1 MTHLEHEMQLL
12 KAEILDMAQLV
23 SQQMKDSL
31 LSLAKMD
38 KQLSIEIIATEKQVN
53 AMELKID
60 RTCEGIFALYNPVA
74 QDLRLVLAQ
83 LRINYNLE
91 KIGDISASV
100 AKFVKKSLN
109 YNYASLI
116 ENTHALQMF
125 EEANDLLI
133 DVMTSFEK
141 EDADLAKNILKR
153 DKALNQQNQQARTY
167 IINQIKIDP
176 ENVEEYLKMLS
187 LVRKLERAG
196 DQSKAIA
203 KEIIFFVEAKIVK
216 NSVQKKDNV

>member
-12 KAEILDMAQLV
+12 KAEILDMSKLV
-23 SQQMKDSL
+23 SQQMKDSM

-38 KQLSIEIIATEKQVN
+38 KQLAIETLATEKQVN

-60 RTCEGIFALYNPVA
+60 RSCESIFALYNPVA

-91 KIGDISASV
+91 KLGDIAASV
-100 AKFVKKSLN
+100 AKFVKKSFLFD
-109 YNYASLI
+109 YSSLI
-116 ENTHALQMF
+116 EHTHALQMF
-125 EEANDLLI
+125 EEANDLLV

-141 EDADLAKNILKR
+141 EDAELAKNILKR
-153 DKALNQQNQQARTY
+153 DKALNQQNDQARAY
-167 IINQIKIDP
+167 IIEQIKKDP
-176 ENVEEYLKMLS
+176 EHVEEYLKMLS
-187 LVRKLERAG
+187 IVRKLERAG

-216 NSVQKKDNV
+216 HSK

>member
-1 MTHLEHEMQLL
+1 MTHLEHEMQQL
-12 KAEILDMAQLV
+12 KAEILDMSQLV

-38 KQLSIEIIATEKQVN
+38 KQLAIETIATEKQVN

-91 KIGDISASV
+91 KIGDIAASV
-100 AKFVKKSLN
+100 SKFVKKSFMFD
-109 YNYASLI
+109 YSTLI

-153 DKALNQQNQQARTY
+153 DKALNQQNDQARAY
-167 IINQIKIDP
+167 IIDQIKKDP
-176 ENVEEYLKMLS
+176 ENVEEYLKVLS

-216 NSVQKKDNV
+216 QINHNK

>member
-1 MTHLEHEMQLL
+1 MTNLEHEMQQL
-12 KAEILDMAQLV
+12 KAEILDMSQLV

-31 LSLAKMD
+31 LALAKMN
-38 KQLSIEIIATEKQVN
+38 KQLAIETLATEKQVN
-53 AMELKID
+53 AKELKID

-91 KIGDISASV
+91 KIGDIAASV
-100 AKFVKKSLN
+100 AKFVKKSFV
-109 YNYASLI
+109 YDYASLI
-116 ENTHALQMF
+116 EHTHALQMF

-141 EDADLAKNILKR
+141 EDAELAKNILKR
-153 DKALNQQNQQARTY
+153 DKALNQQNENARAY
-167 IINQIKIDP
+167 IIEQIKKDP
-176 ENVEEYLKMLS
+176 ENVEEYLKILS

-216 NSVQKKDNV
+216 HSKQNQNSL

>member
-12 KAEILDMAQLV
+12 KAEILDMSKLV
-23 SQQMKDSL
+23 SQQMKDSM

-38 KQLSIEIIATEKQVN
+38 KQLAIETLATEKQVN

-60 RTCEGIFALYNPVA
+60 RSCESIFALYNPVA

-91 KIGDISASV
+91 KLGDIAASV
-100 AKFVKKSLN
+100 AKFVKKSFLFD
-109 YNYASLI
+109 YSSLI
-116 ENTHALQMF
+116 EHTHALQMF
-125 EEANDLLI
+125 EEANDLLV

-141 EDADLAKNILKR
+141 EDAELAKNILKR
-153 DKALNQQNQQARTY
+153 DKALNQQNDQARAY
-167 IINQIKIDP
+167 IIEQIKKDP
-176 ENVEEYLKMLS
+176 EHVEEYLKMLS
-187 LVRKLERAG
+187 IVRKLERAG
-196 DQSKAIA
+196 DQSKAIT

-216 NSVQKKDNV
+216 HSK

>member
-1 MTHLEHEMQLL
+1 
-12 KAEILDMAQLV
+12 
-23 SQQMKDSL
+23 
-31 LSLAKMD
+31 MD
-38 KQLSIEIIATEKQVN
+38 KQLATETLATEKQVN
-53 AMELKID
+53 ALELKID

-91 KIGDISASV
+91 KIGDIAASV
-100 AKFVKKSLN
+100 AKFVKKSFV
-109 YNYASLI
+109 YDYSSLI

-125 EEANDLLI
+125 EEANDLLT
-133 DVMTSFEK
+133 DVMTSFET
-141 EDADLAKNILKR
+141 EDAELAKNILKR
-153 DKALNQQNQQARTY
+153 DKALNQQNDQARAY
-167 IINQIKIDP
+167 IIDQIKKDP

-187 LVRKLERAG
+187 LIRKLERAG

-216 NSVQKKDNV
+216 HSKQQQ

>member
-1 MTHLEHEMQLL
+1 MNHIEHEMQLL
-12 KAEILDMAQLV
+12 KAEILEMSQLV
-23 SQQMKDSL
+23 SQQMKDSM

-38 KQLSIEIIATEKQVN
+38 KQLANETLATEKQVN

-60 RTCEGIFALYNPVA
+60 RTCESIFALHNPVA
-74 QDLRLVLAQ
+74 QDLRLLLAQ

-91 KIGDISASV
+91 KIGDIAASV
-100 AKFVKKSLN
+100 AKFVKKSFLFD
-109 YNYASLI
+109 YSPLI

-141 EDADLAKNILKR
+141 EDAELAKNILKR
-153 DKALNQQNQQARTY
+153 DKVLNQQNKLARQY
-167 IINQIKIDP
+167 IIDQIKRDP
-176 ENVEEYLKMLS
+176 ENVEEYLKTLS
-187 LVRKLERAG
+187 LIRKLERAG

-203 KEIIFFVEAKIVK
+203 KEIIFFVEAKILK
-216 NSVQKKDNV
+216 HSPKTTF

>member
-12 KAEILDMAQLV
+12 KAEILEMSQLV

-31 LSLAKMD
+31 LALAKMD
-38 KQLSIEIIATEKQVN
+38 KQLAIETLATEKQVN

-91 KIGDISASV
+91 KIGDIAASV
-100 AKFVKKSLN
+100 AKFVKKSFD

-116 ENTHALQMF
+116 EHTHALQMF

-141 EDADLAKNILKR
+141 EDAELAKNILKR
-153 DKALNQQNQQARTY
+153 DKALNQQNENARAY
-167 IINQIKIDP
+167 IIEQIKKDP
-176 ENVEEYLKMLS
+176 ENVEEYLKVLS

-216 NSVQKKDNV
+216 HSSQKKDSV

>member
-1 MTHLEHEMQLL
+1 MTPIEHEMQLL
-12 KAEILDMAQLV
+12 KVEILNMSELV

-31 LSLAKMD
+31 LALAKMD
-38 KQLSIEIIATEKQVN
+38 KQLAIETLATEKQVN

-60 RTCEGIFALYNPVA
+60 RTCENIFALYNPVA

-91 KIGDISASV
+91 KIGDIAASV
-100 AKFVKKSLN
+100 SKFVKKSFV
-109 YNYASLI
+109 YDYSSLI

-125 EEANDLLI
+125 EEANDLLT

-141 EDADLAKNILKR
+141 EDAELAKSILRR
-153 DKALNQQNQQARTY
+153 DKALNLQNKQAREY
-167 IINQIKIDP
+167 IIEQIKNDP
-176 ENVEEYLKMLS
+176 QNVEEYLKVLS
-187 LVRKLERAG
+187 LIRKLERAG

-203 KEIIFFVEAKIVK
+203 TEIIFFVEAKIVK
-216 NSVQKKDNV
+216 HSKK

>member
-1 MTHLEHEMQLL
+1 MTPIEHEMQLL
-12 KAEILDMAQLV
+12 KAEILDMSQLV

-38 KQLSIEIIATEKQVN
+38 KQLAIETLATEKQVN

-60 RTCEGIFALYNPVA
+60 RSCESIFALYNPVA

-91 KIGDISASV
+91 KIGDIAASV
-100 AKFVKKSLN
+100 AKFVKKAFDYDYST
-109 YNYASLI
+109 LI

-125 EEANDLLI
+125 EEANDLLT

-141 EDADLAKNILKR
+141 EDAELAKNILKR
-153 DKALNQQNQQARTY
+153 DKSLNQQNDQARAY
-167 IINQIKIDP
+167 IIEQIKKDP
-176 ENVEEYLKMLS
+176 ERVEEYLKMLS
-187 LVRKLERAG
+187 IIRKLERAG

-216 NSVQKKDNV
+216 HSKQK

>member
-12 KAEILDMAQLV
+12 KAEILEMSQLV

-31 LSLAKMD
+31 LALAKMD
-38 KQLSIEIIATEKQVN
+38 KQLAIETLATEKQVN

-60 RTCEGIFALYNPVA
+60 KTCEVIFALYNPVA

-91 KIGDISASV
+91 KIGDIAASV
-100 AKFVKKSLN
+100 AKFVKKSFD

-116 ENTHALQMF
+116 EHTHALQMF

-141 EDADLAKNILKR
+141 EDAELAKNILKR
-153 DKALNQQNQQARTY
+153 DKALNQQNENARAY
-167 IINQIKIDP
+167 IIEQIKKDP
-176 ENVEEYLKMLS
+176 ENVEEYLKVLS

-216 NSVQKKDNV
+216 HSSQKKDSV

>member
-1 MTHLEHEMQLL
+1 MNILEHEMQLL
-12 KAEILDMAQLV
+12 KAEILDMSQLV
-23 SQQMKDSL
+23 SQQMKDAL
-31 LSLAKMD
+31 LALAKMD
-38 KQLSIEIIATEKQVN
+38 KQLAIEILATEKQVN

-60 RTCEGIFALYNPVA
+60 RTCESIFALHNPVA

-91 KIGDISASV
+91 KLGDIAASV
-100 AKFVKKSLN
+100 SKFVKKSFT

-125 EEANDLLI
+125 EEANDLLV
-133 DVMTSFEK
+133 DVMMSFEK
-141 EDADLAKNILKR
+141 EDAELAKNILKR
-153 DKALNQQNQQARTY
+153 DKALNQQNEQARSY
-167 IINQIKIDP
+167 IIDQIKKDP
-176 ENVEEYLKMLS
+176 ENVEEYLKVLS

-203 KEIIFFVEAKIVK
+203 KEIIFFVEAKVLK
-216 NSVQKKDNV
+216 HGQKA

>member
-12 KAEILDMAQLV
+12 KAEILEMSQLV

-31 LSLAKMD
+31 LALAKMD
-38 KQLSIEIIATEKQVN
+38 KQLAIETLATEKQVN

-60 RTCEGIFALYNPVA
+60 RTCEGIFALHNPVA

-91 KIGDISASV
+91 KIGDIAASV
-100 AKFVKKSLN
+100 AKFVKKSFV

-116 ENTHALQMF
+116 EHTHALQMF

-141 EDADLAKNILKR
+141 EDAELAKNILKR
-153 DKALNQQNQQARTY
+153 DKALNQQNENARAY
-167 IINQIKIDP
+167 IIEQIKKDS
-176 ENVEEYLKMLS
+176 ENVEEYLKVLS

-216 NSVQKKDNV
+216 HSKQNQPPA

>member
-12 KAEILDMAQLV
+12 KAEILEMSQLV

-31 LSLAKMD
+31 LALAKMD
-38 KQLSIEIIATEKQVN
+38 KQLAIETLATEKQVN

-91 KIGDISASV
+91 KIGDIAASV
-100 AKFVKKSLN
+100 AKFVKKSFD

-116 ENTHALQMF
+116 EHTHALQMF

-133 DVMTSFEK
+133 DVMTSCEK
-141 EDADLAKNILKR
+141 EDAELAKNILKR
-153 DKALNQQNQQARTY
+153 DKALNQQNENARAY
-167 IINQIKIDP
+167 IIEQIK
-176 ENVEEYLKMLS
+176 
-187 LVRKLERAG
+187 
-196 DQSKAIA
+196 
-203 KEIIFFVEAKIVK
+203 
-216 NSVQKKDNV
+216 KDV